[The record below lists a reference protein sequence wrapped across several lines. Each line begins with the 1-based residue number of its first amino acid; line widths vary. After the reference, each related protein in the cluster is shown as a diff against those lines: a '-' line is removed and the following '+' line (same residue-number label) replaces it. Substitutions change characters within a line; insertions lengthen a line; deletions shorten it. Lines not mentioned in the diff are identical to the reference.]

1 MLKDQKSKPNLYR
14 PSLDGLRFFAF
25 LLVFV
30 HHLVPPDFAPLKLI
44 SKYGWVGVDLFFTLS
59 AFLLML
65 GLIERNKAYGFV
77 SFKEFFLGR
86 LLRIYPLM
94 AAATLLFV
102 FFHGSSLNIRFA
114 IEQIIAQL
122 TFVSN
127 FYYFIDKGSY
137 YYIAHLWS
145 LSFEFQFYLVL
156 PVLFLVYSRYGL
168 KAFFMLLAAILIL
181 GFIAR
186 GIAIGAGVRHP
197 VIYYTPLLRPESILI
212 GLALAAASLNVRPIL
227 VAGVGLV
234 AGSLFLSGPNVN
246 APGLWNLILYPLTA
260 IMSGAAVWLSVHA
273 APLRSALSIRPLVR
287 LGKISFGLY
296 VFHLPI
302 IYLLVG
308 ISGETPSGPRYVMN
322 FVIVLLATI
331 AVAEISYRYFET
343 PFLRLKDKKSKL
355 ITRPI

>member
-1 MLKDQKSKPNLYR
+1 MLQDQKSKPSLYR

-30 HHLVPPDFAPLKLI
+30 HHLVPPDFAPLKLV
-44 SKYGWVGVDLFFTLS
+44 SRFGWVGVDLFFTLS

-65 GLIERNKAYGFV
+65 GLIERHNAYGFV

-94 AAATLLFV
+94 ASATLIFV
-102 FFHGSSLNIRFA
+102 FFHGSSLNIRIA
-114 IEQIIAQL
+114 IEQMVAQL
-122 TFVSN
+122 AFVSN

-137 YYIAHLWS
+137 YNIAHLWS

-156 PVLFLVYSRYGL
+156 PMIFLVYSRRGSTS
-168 KAFFMLLAAILIL
+168 FFMLLAAILGL
-181 GFIAR
+181 GLIAR
-186 GIAIGAGVRHP
+186 GIAISAGVRHP

-227 VAGVGLV
+227 VSGVGLI
-234 AGSLFLSGPNVN
+234 ACTLFLSGPNVN
-246 APGLWNLILYPLTA
+246 APGSWNVILYPLTA
-260 IMSGAAVWLSVHA
+260 VMSGATVWLSLHA
-273 APLRSALSIRPLVR
+273 APLRAILSVRPLVR

-308 ISGETPSGPRYVMN
+308 ISGETPSGPRYVAN
-322 FVIVLLATI
+322 FVIALFATI
-331 AVAEISYRYFET
+331 ALAEISYRYFET
-343 PFLRLKDKKSKL
+343 PFLRMKDRKSKL
-355 ITRPI
+355 ITRPL